1 MYAIIRETTYD
12 PSKLSQGKDHFAEFQ
27 ALHARQPGYQGTIV
41 VDTGNGRQLA
51 VNLWESE
58 EHAAAALAAMVP
70 AVQRLLEPMMAGP
83 SQLIGT
89 GPVVLADLP
98 KA

>member
-12 PSKLSQGKDHFAEFQ
+12 PARLSQGQDPFAAFQ
-27 ALHARQPGYQGTIV
+27 AAHARQPGYRGSIV
-41 VDTGNGRQLA
+41 VDVGNGRQLA

-58 EHAAAALAAMVP
+58 EHAAAALPAMVP
-70 AVQRLLEPMMAGP
+70 EVQRLLEPMMAGP
-83 SQLIGT
+83 SQLLGA

-98 KA
+98 PG